1 MNTRAG
7 LGWLLMLLL
16 LLSAVA
22 DKFGW
27 KLLQVVPLW
36 LLSLLLVV
44 GGAFAIDGSLPP
56 IKAAAG
62 VGRAGCSL
70 R

>member
-1 MNTRAG
+1 MKTRAG
-7 LGWLLMLLL
+7 LGWLL
-16 LLSAVA
+16 LSPVA

-27 KLLQVVPLW
+27 ILLQVVSLG
-36 LLSLLLVV
+36 LLSLLLLVV
-44 GGAFAIDGSLPP
+44 MGGAFAIDGSLPP